1 MAVAPKTE
9 AEQLQY
15 WKRAFTRMGVQII
28 MEADTGTLL
37 MFGHRVQ
44 GLAQVELLR
53 KVSKGL
59 HSYAETLEEEVK
71 KQAITTEVKEEAAA
85 SFG

>member
-1 MAVAPKTE
+1 MAVKTE

-28 MEADTGTLL
+28 MDADTGTLV

-44 GLAQVELLR
+44 GLAQVELMR
-53 KVSKGL
+53 KVAKGL
-59 HSYAETLEEEVK
+59 HSYAETLEDEVK
-71 KQAITTEVKEEAAA
+71 KQAVTAEVKEEAAA